1 MAAERCPPNGL
12 ERADWMRRE
21 AAEWD
26 DAGQPDRAAYC
37 RRIAAQVEE
46 RDFASRP
53 LCALMMGGKG

>member
-1 MAAERCPPNGL
+1 MTPDRCPPNGL

-37 RRIAAQVEE
+37 RRIAADIEQ

-53 LCALMMGGKG
+53 LLVLMGEARG